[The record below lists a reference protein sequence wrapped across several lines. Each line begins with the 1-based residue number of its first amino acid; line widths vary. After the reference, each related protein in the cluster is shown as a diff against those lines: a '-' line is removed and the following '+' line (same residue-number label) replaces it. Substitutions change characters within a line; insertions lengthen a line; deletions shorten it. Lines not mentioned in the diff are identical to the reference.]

1 MNSII
6 TYKYNLKLNTIIG
19 KLNESKSK
27 TLFVINKEK
36 QLIGAITDGDIRRAI
51 LKKNG
56 LKIKIN
62 EIINY
67 KPVLINDNLS
77 FEKISFLFKN
87 YSIKAIPFVN
97 NKKEIKKIIHY
108 SELKKLKPLKSYKK
122 INNFCAV
129 IMAGGQGNRMR
140 PFTQILPK
148 PLLPLEGKPILSKI
162 IDNFVSIKVSN
173 IYISINASSQILKAF
188 YGNTNKNKLKF
199 IEEKKTLGTVG
210 SLNLLKNKVSDNFF
224 ITNCDTLL
232 RSDYFDLIDFHL
244 KNKCLLTI
252 VGCEIN
258 ETIPY
263 GICKINT
270 KNRKLNEIVEKPKNT
285 FIANTGFYVANKSII
300 KFIPKNKEH
309 NMDMLINTLLKNKLN
324 VSVYPVSQDQWLDV
338 GNWSAYQKT
347 REKLEFEENK

>member
-6 TYKYNLKLNTIIG
+6 TYKNNLKLNTIIG

-27 TLFVINKEK
+27 TIFVINKEK

-77 FEKISFLFKN
+77 FEKLSFLFKN

-97 NKKEIKKIIHY
+97 NKKEIKKIIHH
-108 SELKKLKPLKSYKK
+108 SELKKLKPLKTHKK

-162 IDNFVSIKVSN
+162 IDNFVSTKVSN

-270 KNRKLNEIVEKPKNT
+270 KDRKLNAIIEKPKNT

-300 KFIPKNKEH
+300 KFIPENKEY
-309 NMDMLINTLLKNKLN
+309 NMDMLINNLLKNKLN
-324 VSVYPVSQDQWLDV
+324 VSVYLVSQDQWLDV

-347 REKLEFEENK
+347 REKLQFEENK